1 MSSVEE
7 RLAALEATVASNTS
21 ENNTF
26 YLLWAS
32 GLVFLMQAGFAMLS
46 AGSIRAK
53 NVKNILLK
61 SVLDACL
68 GGIVWYFIGYGVA
81 YGGDSIFIGN
91 SPANFGLSQVV
102 DTGATHAFGYDW
114 VMFFFQYCFCAAC
127 ATIVS
132 GAVAERCQLG
142 AYLIYFIVII
152 GFIYPVV
159 VHWVWDT
166 AGFLCGW
173 NPTAVMGGMIDF
185 AGSGVVHMTGGW
197 AALVAAKVVGPRL
210 GRFEAGIPDSTFS
223 GHSAALQVLGTF
235 LLWFGWYGFN
245 PGSTLMIHG
254 AARDAARCAVTT
266 TLSACAGAVIGL
278 FVKRLFPAK
287 LGGTPGVWDL
297 GHTCN
302 SLLGGLVGI
311 TAGTSVT
318 TPAGAVIIGSL
329 SALVYHGA
337 SCLMRKLKIDD
348 PLDAYAVH
356 GACGAWGCIAV
367 GFFAVPAYSYA
378 GDGAT
383 VGGVFY
389 GGSGRLLGIQVVGV
403 LIEIA
408 WVCTTTTVLFLA
420 LKMAGILRTSA
431 DVERAGMDVSK
442 HGGHAYPT
450 DVAQ

>member
-1 MSSVEE
+1 
-7 RLAALEATVASNTS
+7 
-21 ENNTF
+21 
-26 YLLWAS
+26 
-32 GLVFLMQAGFAMLS
+32 
-46 AGSIRAK
+46 
-53 NVKNILLK
+53 
-61 SVLDACL
+61 
-68 GGIVWYFIGYGVA
+68 
-81 YGGDSIFIGN
+81 
-91 SPANFGLSQVV
+91 
-102 DTGATHAFGYDW
+102 
-114 VMFFFQYCFCAAC
+114 
-127 ATIVS
+127 
-132 GAVAERCQLG
+132 
-142 AYLIYFIVII
+142 
-152 GFIYPVV
+152 
-159 VHWVWDT
+159 
-166 AGFLCGW
+166 
-173 NPTAVMGGMIDF
+173 
-185 AGSGVVHMTGGW
+185 VVHMTGGW

-378 GDGAT
+378 GDGVT